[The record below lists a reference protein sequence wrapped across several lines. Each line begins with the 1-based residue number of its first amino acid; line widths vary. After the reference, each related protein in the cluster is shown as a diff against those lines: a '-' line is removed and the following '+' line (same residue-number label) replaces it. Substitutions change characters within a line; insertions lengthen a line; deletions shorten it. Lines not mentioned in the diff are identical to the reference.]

1 MLSRRQVLR
10 RARDGTLVVASAAL
24 GSSLGL
30 SRSGWAQTMAPVTP
44 GVSAGTEASARLVA
58 LPGKVPLI
66 KLTYRPPNYETPLKY
81 FNDVLTPNDAFFVRF
96 HLAVIPEIDV
106 ATWKLSIKGDALQSA
121 SEYTLDELKTG
132 FEQVEIVAVNQCSGN
147 RRGLARPHVPGVQW
161 GYGAMGNAR
170 WTGVRLKDVL
180 DKAGVKDDAVEV
192 GLDGADRALIGQTP
206 DFVKSIPIWRAL
218 DENTLLAWDM
228 NGEPLPHWNGF
239 PLRLVV
245 PGWTGTY
252 WIKLLTSIDV
262 RSKPLD
268 EFWMTSA
275 YRLPKGIFPVVR
287 GFTSQATDINTPIT
301 EIVTNS
307 LITNVVDGA
316 QVAAG
321 QPLEVKGIAWDGGFG
336 IDTVEVS
343 VDGGQSWRPAALGED
358 LGRFSFRPWSY
369 QFAPVAGTHVVMVKA
384 TNRLGQ
390 SQPREAIPNPAGY
403 HHNPVQTI
411 AIVAA

>member
-1 MLSRRQVLR
+1 
-10 RARDGTLVVASAAL
+10 L
-24 GSSLGL
+24 GG
-30 SRSGWAQTMAPVTP
+30 GHGPVTP

-66 KLTYRPPNYETPLKY
+66 KLSYRPPNYETPLKY

-96 HLAVIPEIDV
+96 HLAVIPEVDV
-106 ATWKLSIKGDALQSA
+106 ATWKLSVGGDAVTSA
-121 SEYTLDELKTG
+121 AEYTLDELKNG

-147 RRGLARPHVPGVQW
+147 RRGLAQPHVPGIQW

-170 WTGVRLKDVL
+170 WKGVRLKDVL
-180 DKAGVKDDAVEV
+180 DKAGVKKEALEV
-192 GLDGADRALIGQTP
+192 SFDGADHALIGQTP
-206 DFVKSIPIWRAL
+206 DFVKSLPIWRAL

-228 NGEPLPHWNGF
+228 NGEVLPHWNGY

-252 WIKLLTSIDV
+252 WVKLLTTIDV
-262 RSKPLD
+262 RSEPFGG
-268 EFWMTSA
+268 FWMNPA
-275 YRLPKGIFPVVR
+275 YRLPKGKFALVDR
-287 GFTSQATDINTPIT
+287 FTSQATETNTPIT
-301 EIVTNS
+301 EMVINS
-307 LITNVVDGA
+307 LITNPVDGA
-316 QVAAG
+316 SVAASK
-321 QPLEVKGIAWDGGFG
+321 PLEVKGIAWDAGFG
-336 IDTVEVS
+336 MQTVDVS

-369 QFAPVAGTHVVMVKA
+369 QFVPVAGRHVVMVKA

-390 SQPREAIPNPAGY
+390 SQPREPIPNPAGY

-411 AIVAA
+411 SIDAA

>member
-1 MLSRRQVLR
+1 
-10 RARDGTLVVASAAL
+10 
-24 GSSLGL
+24 
-30 SRSGWAQTMAPVTP
+30 
-44 GVSAGTEASARLVA
+44 
-58 LPGKVPLI
+58 
-66 KLTYRPPNYETPLKY
+66 
-81 FNDVLTPNDAFFVRF
+81 
-96 HLAVIPEIDV
+96 
-106 ATWKLSIKGDALQSA
+106 
-121 SEYTLDELKTG
+121 
-132 FEQVEIVAVNQCSGN
+132 
-147 RRGLARPHVPGVQW
+147 
-161 GYGAMGNAR
+161 MGNAR
-170 WTGVRLKDVL
+170 WKGVRLKDVL
-180 DKAGVKDDAVEV
+180 DKAGVKEDAVEV
-192 GLDGADRALIGQTP
+192 GFNGADRALIGQTP

-252 WIKLLTSIDV
+252 WIKLLTSIEV

-268 EFWMTSA
+268 KFWMTSA

-287 GFTSQATDINTPIT
+287 GFTSQATETNTPIT

-307 LITNVVDGA
+307 LITNLVDGA

-343 VDGGQSWRPAALGED
+343 VDEGQSWRPAALGED
-358 LGRFSFRPWSY
+358 LGRFSFRPWSC

-390 SQPREAIPNPAGY
+390 SQPREPIPNPAGY
-403 HHNPVQTI
+403 YHNPVQTI
-411 AIVAA
+411 SIVAA

>member
-1 MLSRRQVLR
+1 
-10 RARDGTLVVASAAL
+10 
-24 GSSLGL
+24 
-30 SRSGWAQTMAPVTP
+30 MAPVTP

-81 FNDVLTPNDAFFVRF
+81 FNDVLTPKDAFFVRF

-106 ATWKLSIKGDALQSA
+106 ATWKLSVRGDAVQSSA
-121 SEYTLDELKTG
+121 EYTLDELKSG
-132 FEQVEIVAVNQCSGN
+132 FEHVEIVAVNQCSGN
-147 RRGLARPHVPGVQW
+147 RRGLARPHVPGIQW

-180 DKAGVKDDAVEV
+180 DKAGVKGDAVEV
-192 GLDGADRALIGQTP
+192 GFDGADRALIGQTP

-252 WIKLLTSIDV
+252 WIKLLTSIEV

-268 EFWMTSA
+268 KFWMTSA

-287 GFTSQATDINTPIT
+287 GFTSQATDTNTPIT

-307 LITNVVDGA
+307 LITNLVDGA

-343 VDGGQSWRPAALGED
+343 VDGGQSWRPGALGED
-358 LGRFSFRPWSY
+358 LGRYSFRPWSY
-369 QFAPVAGTHVVMVKA
+369 QFVPVAGAHVVMVKA

-390 SQPREAIPNPAGY
+390 SQPREPIPNPAGY

-411 AIVAA
+411 AIAAA

>member
-1 MLSRRQVLR
+1 VF
-10 RARDGTLVVASAAL
+10 GSAAL
-24 GSSLGL
+24 GSYLGL
-30 SRSGWAQTMAPVTP
+30 PRSSWAEAMAPVTP

-96 HLAVIPEIDV
+96 HLAVIPEVDV
-106 ATWKLSIKGDALQSA
+106 ATWKLSVKGDAITSA
-121 SEYTLDELKTG
+121 AEYTLDELKTG

-147 RRGLARPHVPGVQW
+147 RRGLARPHVPGIQW

-170 WTGVRLKDVL
+170 WKGVRLKDVL
-180 DKAGVKDDAVEV
+180 DKAGVKQDAVEV

-252 WIKLLTSIDV
+252 WIKLLTSIEV

-275 YRLPKGIFPVVR
+275 YRMPKGIFPVVR

-307 LITNVVDGA
+307 LITNLVDGDK
-316 QVAAG
+316 VAAG
-321 QPLEVKGIAWDGGFG
+321 HSLEVKGVAWDGGFG

-369 QFAPVAGTHVVMVKA
+369 QFVPEAGTHVVMVKA

-390 SQPREAIPNPAGY
+390 SQPRKAIPNPAGY
-403 HHNPVQTI
+403 HHNPMQTI
-411 AIVAA
+411 SIVAA